1 MRLGHQKQTSAK
13 KAKQDIAD
21 ITRYSKIWRID
32 PAAES
37 LGYRQVALT
46 IAQEFVNNQA
56 SDITNTHL
64 INTLL
69 SAFNGEIS
77 HLDAINRARAGLCLR
92 CYVSEA
98 ILKECKRIDNSYSG
112 KKQFSYR
119 DLFPFVFNDDG
130 RRLIILDKDNKTQL
144 MVDDNSQ
151 TTISR
156 YNFLSIKLLQT
167 VNANLQ
173 PGMSLDNWAYLQT
186 RQNSELKRFLSE
198 FGLKHLSDWAV
209 LNRARTEQLGRLS
222 SSQRHIIEAYHAVYR
237 RDRQQKRNLGSR
249 RCPDPTSAQ
258 LEEMLKQQS

>member
-156 YNFLSIKLLQT
+156 YNFFSIKLLQT
-167 VNANLQ
+167 YNANIQ
-173 PGMSLDNWAYLQT
+173 SGMSLDYWAYLKT